1 MALNKREKL
10 LLGVTVSGLFIG
22 GSYLVFMPLIRNW
35 QTLGSKLYTKQKE
48 LNGITATISRQPDW
62 QRQYTELRESLGQ
75 KSERFQQISDVLKKI
90 EDAGT
95 SSGALF
101 TARRPMQPIEKDVYR
116 ELPVQ
121 CAFEATTESLVKFLH
136 GLHSGSGFMNVE
148 QLQVSSKPEN
158 PGILRCDIQIRA
170 LVGKSEGARS

>member
-1 MALNKREKL
+1 VIINKREKI
-10 LLGVTVSGLFIG
+10 LLGITLSALLVG
-22 GSYLVFMPLIRNW
+22 GSYLLLTPLIRKW
-35 QTLGSKLYTKQKE
+35 ETLGGKLSTKHKE
-48 LNGITATISRQPDW
+48 LDGMNATVSRQPDW
-62 QRQYTELRESLGQ
+62 QAQYTKLRENLGQ

-90 EDAGT
+90 EDVGT
-95 SSGALF
+95 TSGVLF

-121 CAFEATTESLVKFLH
+121 CSFESTIESLVKFLH
-136 GLHSGSGFMNVE
+136 GLQSGSGFMNVE

-170 LVGKSEGARS
+170 LVGKSEAPAT